1 MCSAAVAMRQQARQF
16 AINTMLLIFGA
27 HHSHLVIA
35 LPPIMPLLVPTFHH
49 NSCLRD
55 PFKPIM
61 LVARRLPPRRAVVP
75 FPLTFSVRLSSKEGI
90 SLDQVH
96 DDLVLCVIVN
106 TRDVSAL

>member
-1 MCSAAVAMRQQARQF
+1 MCSAAVAMRQQARTF

-27 HHSHLVIA
+27 HHSHLVIT
-35 LPPIMPLLVPTFHH
+35 LPPIMPLLVRTSHH

-75 FPLTFSVRLSSKEGI
+75 FPLTLSVRLSSKEGI
-90 SLDQVH
+90 LLSQVH
-96 DDLVLCVIVN
+96 DDVVLCVIVN